1 MSARS
6 LLETADL
13 LAVGAASATELLTE
27 TLATIERLDDV
38 IRAWATL
45 DREAALAAAVD
56 SDVRRG
62 RGAPRSALDGVP
74 MGIKDLID
82 TAGLRTTYGSPL
94 FEDHVPGR
102 DAHVVAR
109 LRSAGAILVG
119 KTITTEFATYDPP
132 ATRNPW
138 QPAHTPG
145 GSSSGSAASV
155 AAGMV
160 PAAIGSQTGG
170 STIRPASYCG
180 VVGYVPSPGWIG
192 RTGLY
197 PCAWSLDRI
206 GLFAPRVADLSLL
219 LDGCIGLDRGDP
231 VTRRVRRRRRP
242 PILPRAVGILA
253 GLRDLATPAMRA
265 AIDAMTALLEAAGVR
280 VAPVPFDLEAAHAAH
295 RTIMRSEIASVHAP
309 TYARR
314 PNAYAPRIAALIE
327 SGSRI
332 SAQDYLQALRYR
344 SRFRHELNGTVAAL
358 DVLLAPAAVGA
369 AEASLDTIG
378 SPVMNL
384 LATFA
389 GLPAISL
396 PVARDASGLPLGL
409 QFISRQDDDER
420 LLSWATAL
428 EERVG
433 WQAWEPPPRRPDTP
447 CPG

>member
-6 LLETADL
+6 LLETAEL
-13 LAVGAASATELLTE
+13 LAAGSASATELVTK
-27 TLATIERLDDV
+27 TFATIEWLDDE

-45 DREAALAAAVD
+45 DREGALAAAVG
-56 SDVRRG
+56 SDARRRRG
-62 RGAPRSALDGVP
+62 TPRSALDGVP
-74 MGIKDLID
+74 VGIKDLID
-82 TAGLRTTYGSPL
+82 TAALRTTYGSPL
-94 FEDHVPGR
+94 FDDHVPVR
-102 DAHVVAR
+102 DAHVVVR
-109 LRSAGAILVG
+109 LRAAGAIIVG

-132 ATRNPW
+132 VTRNPW

-180 VVGYVPSPGWIG
+180 VVGYVPSPGWVG
-192 RTGLY
+192 RTGVY

-206 GLFAPRVADLSLL
+206 GLFTGWVADLSLL

-231 VTRRVRRRRRP
+231 VARRVRRRRRP
-242 PILPRAVGILA
+242 PVLPRAVGILA
-253 GLRDLATPAMRA
+253 GLRDLAAPAMRA
-265 AIDAMTALLEAAGVR
+265 AIDAIAALLDAAGVR
-280 VAPVPFDLEAAHAAH
+280 VAPVTVDLDAAHAAH
-295 RTIMRSEIASVHAP
+295 RTIMRSEIASVHAD

-314 PNAYAPRIAALIE
+314 PNAYAPRVAALIE

-344 SRFRHELNGTVAAL
+344 SRFRRELSRAVAGL
-358 DVLLAPAAVGA
+358 DVLLAPAAVNA

-396 PVARDASGLPLGL
+396 PVARDAAGLPLGL
-409 QFISRQDDDER
+409 QLIGRQDDDER
-420 LLSWATAL
+420 LLSYATAL

-433 WQAWEPPPRRPDTP
+433 WQTWEPPRRLAAPF
-447 CPG
+447 PG